1 MAIQSIDHNRRSAGH
16 HVVTVVDDD
25 GELTQNI
32 TVPNP
37 LPGEFAS
44 QADYVKAQVRRM
56 VTIIRSRKVSDDERA
71 TKAGNFAGAGTVQDS
86 SGLLTDLKAEL
97 DS

>member
-1 MAIQSIDHNRRSAGH
+1 MSIISINHNRRSPGH

-32 TVPNP
+32 EVPNP
-37 LPGEFAS
+37 LPEEFAN
-44 QADYVKAQVRRM
+44 QADFVKARVRRM
-56 VTIIRSRKVSDDERA
+56 VTIIRSRKASADERA
-71 TKAGNFAGAGTVQDS
+71 VNAAKFAGAGTVQDS
-86 SGLLTDLKAEL
+86 ASLLSDLKAEL